1 MTNSL
6 MDDAF
11 AHHAWATERLID
23 ACRGLTTDQLEAPVA
38 GTYGSIIQT
47 LRHMVGADAWYLF
60 VASGDRGHV
69 FDEDVAD
76 LDALRAAIGR
86 QAAGWSALLGSGVDP
101 DTVLKEV
108 DDDDGFQRHAALGI
122 QLAQALHHGTDHRS
136 QVCTALTGLGL
147 APPHIDVWVYGLE
160 SGRSVD
166 IPPSG

>member
-11 AHHAWATERLID
+11 AHHAWATERLVD
-23 ACRGLTTDQLEAPVA
+23 ACRGLTNEQLEAPVP

-47 LRHMVGADAWYLF
+47 LRHMVGADAWYLS
-60 VASGDRGHV
+60 VASGDRSHM
-69 FDEDVAD
+69 FDEDAAD
-76 LDALRAAIGR
+76 LDALRAAMGR
-86 QAAGWSALLGSGVDP
+86 QGAGWAALLGSGVDA

-147 APPHIDVWVYGLE
+147 EPPDIDVWVYGLA